1 MESITAEELEAR
13 IREILNYG
21 SLIYPDHVK
30 ERMAERNYDMG
41 DVRHIL
47 KNGKIITFTKKGN
60 EKYRCVIHGEDLE
73 GYKGAVITIV
83 IKNIRLVILT
93 VLGGM

>member
-1 MESITAEELEAR
+1 MT
-13 IREILNYG
+13 
-21 SLIYPDHVK
+21 
-30 ERMAERNYDMG
+30 ERNYDMG

-47 KNGKIITFTKKGN
+47 KTGKILTFTKTGN
-60 EKYRCVIHGEDLE
+60 EKYHCEIRGDDLE

-83 IKNIRLVILT
+83 IKNIRLVIVT